1 MKITNKKLL
10 IPFSIV
16 ATALVSSGIAYAVTS
31 LNFSNQASLWAT
43 KNCTSALSTS
53 AATATNEQKSIICYS
68 YNKTK
73 EQDASIYGIQSSI
86 ARLNTNNTVLSNNIQ
101 NQGNDVASLQNKKAK
116 LLTNINNYG
125 SSKSN
130 IIDTNGYSLMLISVN
145 FSLGVYG
152 DKFCVGILSS
162 PDKVTWTSRESSC
175 GNNVDGQTLSVY
187 VHDRYY
193 ATSSSNDAYAS
204 QAILY

>member
-10 IPFSIV
+10 LPFSIV
-16 ATALVSSGIAYAVTS
+16 ATALVSSGIAYALTS

-53 AATATNEQKSIICYS
+53 AATATNEQKSIICYN

-73 EQDASIYGIQSSI
+73 EQDASMYGIQSSI
-86 ARLNTNNTVLSNNIQ
+86 ASLNTNNTVLSNTIQ
-101 NQGNDVASLQNKKAK
+101 NQGNDIASLQNKKAK

-125 SSKSN
+125 ISKSN

-193 ATSSSNDAYAS
+193 ATSSSNGAYAS